1 MTKAALLSVKGL
13 QISKGAQNLVDNLS
27 FDLHEGQT
35 LAIVGESGSGKTLS
49 SLALMGLLPKSLNLS
64 GSLLF
69 KGKELSGLEESE
81 WTKLRGK
88 EIAMVFQEPMSA
100 LNPSMKCGKQV
111 AEILKVHGQDK
122 GLKERVIEL
131 FKKVELPRL
140 EEMYHSYPHQL
151 SGGQKQRV
159 VIAMAI
165 ANNPALLIA
174 DEPTTALDVS
184 VQASILELLKK
195 LQTEF
200 QMAMIFISHD
210 LGVVKRIA
218 DQVLVMYQGVL
229 KEQGSAEQIF
239 MSPQDPYTKGL
250 IACKPGPHT
259 YYRRLPLVQDFLL
272 GHVHDLEQIDPEQK
286 EQIALS
292 RTKQSPILSIRA
304 LDKRYASKKGILGK
318 TQWVDAV
325 KALDLDLYPGES
337 LGLVGESGSGKSTIG
352 RIIVGLEKAQA
363 GQLFYEGK
371 DVSGFSKRE
380 WRRLNRDIQIIF
392 QDPYGSL
399 NPRIS
404 VGESIAEV
412 LRVNGH
418 LRKEEAWQTALD
430 LLEKVGLLKDYAQRY
445 PHEFSGGQRQRI
457 GIARALALKPKLL
470 VCDES
475 VSALDVSVQA
485 QILNLLNDL
494 KEEFG
499 FTYLFISHD
508 LQVVRYFC
516 DRVVVLKNG
525 VLLEEGLAEA
535 LFRAPQEEYT
545 ARLIA
550 DQQG

>member
-1 MTKAALLSVKGL
+1 MTKAALLSVKDL
-13 QISKGAQNLVDNLS
+13 QISQGGQNLVDDLS
-27 FDLHEGQT
+27 FDLNAGQT

-49 SLALMGLLPKSLNLS
+49 SLALLGLLPKSLSLS

-69 KGKELSGLEESE
+69 KGKELCGLEESD

-131 FKKVELPRL
+131 FQKVELPRV
-140 EEMYHSYPHQL
+140 EELYNSYPHQL

-200 QMAMIFISHD
+200 QMGMIFISHD

-229 KEQGSAEQIF
+229 KEQGPAEQIF
-239 MSPQDPYTKGL
+239 KSPQDPYTKGL
-250 IACKPGPHT
+250 IACKPGPQT

-272 GHVHDLEQIDPEQK
+272 GHVHDLEQIDPKQK

-318 TQWVDAV
+318 TQWVEAV
-325 KALDLDLYPGES
+325 KALDLDIYPGES

-371 DVSGFSKRE
+371 DVSGFKKRE

-525 VLLEEGLAEA
+525 ELLEEGLAES
-535 LFRAPQEEYT
+535 LFKAPKEEYT

-550 DQQG
+550 DQQE

>member
-1 MTKAALLSVKGL
+1 MTKAALLSVKDL
-13 QISKGAQNLVDNLS
+13 QISKGGQNLVDDLS
-27 FDLHEGQT
+27 FDLHAGQT

-49 SLALMGLLPKSLNLS
+49 SLALMGLLPKSLSIS

-69 KGKELSGLEESE
+69 KGMELSGLEESD

-131 FKKVELPRL
+131 FEKVELPRV
-140 EEMYHSYPHQL
+140 EELYNSYPHQL

-200 QMAMIFISHD
+200 QMGMIFISHD

-229 KEQGSAEQIF
+229 KEQGPAEQIF
-239 MSPQDPYTKGL
+239 KSPQDPYTKGL
-250 IACKPGPHT
+250 IACKPGPQT

-325 KALDLDLYPGES
+325 KALDLDIYPGES

-371 DVSGFSKRE
+371 DVSGFNKRE

-418 LRKEEAWQTALD
+418 LRKEEAWQTAFD

-525 VLLEEGLAEA
+525 ELLEEGLAES
-535 LFRAPQEEYT
+535 LFKAPKEEYT

-550 DQQG
+550 DQQE